1 MQYFFPSINCC
12 IQRCVLHFYI
22 CYDKLSKAASS
33 KNRLLKTNVSLCI
46 VGEGIGRVVIY
57 KIEGALNMPLG
68 QLVRMARYSDLKD
81 LKGKKICTDCSDG
94 YRGNMAADELSKQAS
109 KDLTP

>member
-1 MQYFFPSINCC
+1 M
-12 IQRCVLHFYI
+12 
-22 CYDKLSKAASS
+22 
-33 KNRLLKTNVSLCI
+33 
-46 VGEGIGRVVIY
+46 GRVVIY